1 MRKSSWEVLHAKAV
15 EDKFEKSLET
25 NSSRLVVRY
34 VFVNGLVKRWR
45 ESLGD
50 RKSTRL
56 NSSHREKSRMP
67 SSA

>member
-45 ESLGD
+45 ESLGC
-50 RKSTRL
+50 RQICLVSIQRV
-56 NSSHREKSRMP
+56 
-67 SSA
+67 

>member
-34 VFVNGLVKRWR
+34 VFVNGLVKRLR

-50 RKSTRL
+50 RQICLVSIQRV
-56 NSSHREKSRMP
+56 
-67 SSA
+67 

>member
-34 VFVNGLVKRWR
+34 VFCKWPRQTVERVAR
-45 ESLGD
+45 
-50 RKSTRL
+50 
-56 NSSHREKSRMP
+56 
-67 SSA
+67 

>member
-50 RKSTRL
+50 R
-56 NSSHREKSRMP
+56 
-67 SSA
+67 SAEIKPLLSDLFFISF

>member
-1 MRKSSWEVLHAKAV
+1 MLFRSAV

-50 RKSTRL
+50 RQICLVSIQRV
-56 NSSHREKSRMP
+56 
-67 SSA
+67 

>member
-50 RKSTRL
+50 RQICLVS
-56 NSSHREKSRMP
+56 MP
-67 SSA
+67 VSYTHL

>member
-45 ESLGD
+45 ESLYTACLIDMG
-50 RKSTRL
+50 
-56 NSSHREKSRMP
+56 
-67 SSA
+67 

>member
-1 MRKSSWEVLHAKAV
+1 MRKSGWEVLHARAV

-50 RKSTRL
+50 RQICLVSIQRV
-56 NSSHREKSRMP
+56 
-67 SSA
+67 

>member
-34 VFVNGLVKRWR
+34 VFVNGLVKRCI
-45 ESLGD
+45 E
-50 RKSTRL
+50 TRQI
-56 NSSHREKSRMP
+56 
-67 SSA
+67 